1 MENLSEKTMHN
12 TNNLIKEGDYV
23 IIRKENFMKVHR
35 VSKNSI
41 FTITKDDVDTSS
53 IIGKPFWT
61 TFEIVPS
68 SKGNSIS
75 VLQSV
80 TKAETLEKLRFDSL
94 KSGVDNRLIND
105 NGTSQQLSKEKILD
119 LRKAGKSG
127 KEIVQTLIENST
139 SFTTKTEYS
148 QEKYIRKKG
157 KKYFQ
162 YLTICRPTIALLQ
175 ELYFRQ
181 DYYKINSLRMDT
193 LAQILSYSDIK
204 SDGVHLL
211 YDSGTLGLVA
221 ASILNR
227 IGANTS
233 GSLINLY
240 LGNDPQNTAVKA
252 MNFPSDLLN
261 RLTNLNLKTVI
272 QSKESF
278 GKFPS
283 IESKEDSKIFS
294 KTLETSTEEQSTT
307 ECETESIAND
317 DSIEP
322 SSTEDNS
329 RKRKTATD
337 GETDIESNVPQKKSK
352 ISATNLLNTT
362 KVDGLVI
369 VAREHPLNIVEL
381 LINFVKKSR
390 PFVIFHT
397 NREPLQEIYVLLK
410 QKYRV
415 VNLKLF
421 TNFLRSYQV
430 LTDRTHPD
438 ILTSSCNGYL
448 LTGYCTQ

>member
-1 MENLSEKTMHN
+1 MENLSEETMHN

-68 SKGNSIS
+68 SKGESINN
-75 VLQSV
+75 LQPV
-80 TKAETLEKLRFDSL
+80 TKAEMLEKLRFDSL

-105 NGTSQQLSKEKILD
+105 NGTSQQLSKQKILD

-139 SFTTKTEYS
+139 SFSTKTEYS

-181 DYYKINSLRMDT
+181 DYYKINSIRMDT
-193 LAQILSYSDIK
+193 LAQIISYSDIK

-211 YDSGTLGLVA
+211 YDSGSLGLVA

-261 RLTNLNLKTVI
+261 RLTNLNLKDLI
-272 QSKESF
+272 QSKERVA
-278 GKFPS
+278 KIPPT
-283 IESKEDSKIFS
+283 ESKEDSPEIL
-294 KTLETSTEEQSTT
+294 KTEKQSTAESGT
-307 ECETESIAND
+307 ECAENKES
-317 DSIEP
+317 S
-322 SSTEDNS
+322 EDNS
-329 RKRKTATD
+329 RKRKTPTD
-337 GETDIESNVPQKKSK
+337 TDTDLESNVPQKKSK
-352 ISATNLLNTT
+352 TCATNLLSTT
-362 KVDGLVI
+362 KVDSLVI

-421 TNFLRSYQV
+421 TNFLRSYQI

>member
-1 MENLSEKTMHN
+1 MENQCEENMYDH
-12 TNNLIKEGDYV
+12 TNNLIKKGDYV
-23 IIRKENFMKVHR
+23 IIRKENFMKVHK
-35 VSKNSI
+35 VGENSI
-41 FTITKDDVDTSS
+41 FTIAKDEVDTSS

-68 SKGNSIS
+68 KKCETINT
-75 VLQSV
+75 LQPV
-80 TKAETLEKLRFDSL
+80 TKAETLDKLRFDSL

-105 NGTSQQLSKEKILD
+105 NGTSQQLSKENILD

-162 YLTICRPTIALLQ
+162 YLTISRPTIELLQ
-175 ELYFRQ
+175 EIYYRQ
-181 DYYKINSLRMDT
+181 DFFKINSIRMDT
-193 LAQILSYSDIK
+193 LAQILSYSDVK

-211 YDSGTLGLVA
+211 YDSGSLGLTA

-227 IGANTS
+227 IGVNTS
-233 GSLINLY
+233 GYLINLY
-240 LGNDPQNTAVKA
+240 PGNEPQNTIIKA
-252 MNFPSDLLN
+252 MNFPSELLN
-261 RLTNLNLKTVI
+261 RLINISMKNFIQGKENTVNISLN
-272 QSKESF
+272 
-278 GKFPS
+278 
-283 IESKEDSKIFS
+283 ESKK
-294 KTLETSTEEQSTT
+294 LELPESNTEEQSTS
-307 ECETESIAND
+307 ECHSVNI
-317 DSIEP
+317 DSSEISVQENP
-322 SSTEDNS
+322 
-329 RKRKTATD
+329 RKRKPSINAD
-337 GETDIESNVPQKKSK
+337 VDMVPQKKTK
-352 ISATNLLNTT
+352 ICAINLLNNN
-362 KVDGLVI
+362 KADVLI
-369 VAREHPLNIVEL
+369 VVAKEHPLNIVES
-381 LINFVKKSR
+381 LIHLVNKSR

-397 NREPLQEIYVLLK
+397 NREPLQDTYVVLK

-438 ILTSSCNGYL
+438 IMTNSSNGYL
-448 LTGYCTQ
+448 LTGYFTQ